1 MRKYQHFKNVHIL
14 IHESGGEKTSIRL
27 LLSFR
32 KYEPKKKKREKYVA
46 TSSRTNRVLFNWA
59 RYFVAKIRM
68 KSSMARH

>member
-32 KYEPKKKKREKYVA
+32 KYEPQKKKKEKSMRLQVA
-46 TSSRTNRVLFNWA
+46 VPIVCCSIGPDIL
-59 RYFVAKIRM
+59 
-68 KSSMARH
+68 

>member
-32 KYEPKKKKREKYVA
+32 KYEPKKKKKRK
-46 TSSRTNRVLFNWA
+46 VLG
-59 RYFVAKIRM
+59 YK
-68 KSSMARH
+68 